1 MVNDMDEDRI
11 RYLQLLAK
19 QYPSIRAASTAIV
32 DLNAQLNLPKG
43 TEHFVSD
50 IHGEFE
56 AFRHVLKNGSGSIKR
71 RIDEIFTDTLTPQ
84 EKSCLATLIYYP
96 EEKLPQILKS
106 LPDPTGW
113 YRTTL
118 VHLVELSR
126 DLAGKHP
133 HAWVRPFLPDDLA
146 GIIEDLLYAQ
156 DYLKD
161 KAEYYHSLRETI
173 IATDS
178 ARTVIVALVEL
189 IQRLAITRLH
199 VIGDIFDRG
208 PAADLI
214 VDTLMDYHSVDVQWG
229 NHDIVW
235 MGAAAGSEACI
246 ANVIRIGLRYNNVGT
261 LEHGYGISLLPLAS
275 FAIDTYGDDPC
286 EQFLPPP
293 SEDDELTG
301 DERRLVAKMHKAIS
315 ILQLKLEGQII
326 LRRPHF
332 QMEHRLLLDK
342 VDFTG
347 GTIRLGDTVHP
358 LLDAR
363 FPTVDPQRPYELTAR
378 EKGLMERLRL
388 SFTSSP
394 RLQRHV
400 RFLFSKGG
408 MYLVHNG
415 NLLFHGCVP
424 MNEDGAF
431 KGVQVD
437 QGMVSGKEL
446 MERFGRLARQGY
458 FATDNPER
466 KLEGMDTMWR
476 LWSDAQSPL
485 FGNEKMATFE
495 RYFIGDTA
503 THVEKRN
510 AYYKFRDDEGTARR
524 ILAEFGVNPDTGH
537 IINGHVPVRVKRGEN
552 PVKANGKLL
561 VIDGGF
567 AKAYQGQTG
576 IAGYTLVYNS
586 WGLLLAAHPPFD
598 SVQKALDAES
608 DLTSTTRILESNDV
622 RIRIKDIDLGRAMQG
637 QIDDL
642 QALLAAYRSGLIQE
656 S

>member
-1 MVNDMDEDRI
+1 MDE
-11 RYLQLLAK
+11 LQLNYLRLLAQ
-19 QYPSIRAASTAIV
+19 QYPSMRAASTTIV
-32 DLNAQLNLPKG
+32 DLTAQLNLPKG

-50 IHGEFE
+50 IHGEYA

-71 RIDEIFTDTLTPQ
+71 RIDEIFGDRISAE
-84 EKSCLATLIYYP
+84 EKRTLATLIYYP
-96 EEKLPQILKS
+96 DEKLPQILKS
-106 LPDPTGW
+106 LENPDDW
-113 YRTTL
+113 YRRTL
-118 VHLVELSR
+118 AQLVEICR
-126 DLAGKHP
+126 DLTGKYS
-133 HAWVRPFLPDDLA
+133 HAWVRDFLPDDLA
-146 GIIEDLLYAQ
+146 GIIQDMLYEQ
-156 DYLKD
+156 VDIRD
-161 KAEYYHSLRETI
+161 KAEYYRSIRETI

-178 ARTVIVALVEL
+178 ARTVILALVEL
-189 IQRLAITRLH
+189 IQRLAVVRLH

-246 ANVIRIGLRYNNVGT
+246 ANVIRIGLRYNNVET
-261 LEHGYGISLLPLAS
+261 LEHGYAINLLPLAS
-275 FAIDTYGDDPC
+275 FAIDVYGDDPC
-286 EQFLPPP
+286 QQFLPPP

-301 DERRLVAKMHKAIS
+301 DERNLVAKMHKTIA
-315 ILQLKLEGQII
+315 ILQLKLEAQII

-332 QMEHRLLLDK
+332 HMEHRLLLDK
-342 VDFTG
+342 VDFAN
-347 GTIRLGDTVHP
+347 GTIRMDGVVYP
-358 LLDAR
+358 LLDSH
-363 FPTVDPQRPYELTAR
+363 FPTVDPAHPYELTPR
-378 EKGLMERLRL
+378 EKALIERLRL
-388 SFTSSP
+388 SFTSST
-394 RLQRHV
+394 RLQRHA
-400 RFLFSKGG
+400 RFLFSKGS

-415 NLLFHGCVP
+415 NLLFHGCIP

-431 KGVQVD
+431 KAVQVD
-437 QGMVSGKEL
+437 QQGLVSGKEL

-458 FATDNPER
+458 FATDDPER
-466 KLEGMDTMWR
+466 KQEGMDTMWR

-485 FGNEKMATFE
+485 FGSEKMATFE
-495 RYFIGDTA
+495 RYFIGDKA

-510 AYYKFRDDEGTARR
+510 AYYNFRDNEETARR
-524 ILAEFGVNPDTGH
+524 ILTEFGVNPDKGH
-537 IINGHVPVRVKRGEN
+537 IINGHVPVRVKRGES

-598 SVQKALDAES
+598 SVQKVIDEET
-608 DLTSTTRILESNDV
+608 DLGSSTQILESNDV
-622 RIRIKDIDLGRAMQG
+622 RIRIKDIDLGRTIQR

-642 QALLAAYRSGLIQE
+642 QALLAAYRRGLIQE
-656 S
+656 N